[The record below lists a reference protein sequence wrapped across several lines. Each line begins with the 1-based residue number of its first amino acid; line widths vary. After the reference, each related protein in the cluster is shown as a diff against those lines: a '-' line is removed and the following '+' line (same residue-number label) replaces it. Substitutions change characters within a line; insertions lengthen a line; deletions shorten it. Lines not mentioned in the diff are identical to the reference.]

1 MQTDA
6 TKTIVQDWS
15 QTGFEGPEKLLEVWF
30 AKTPTD
36 LPAGCAEGGLK
47 AVTRT
52 VWEEMLDLVHC
63 KVLSVINAPDIDAYL
78 LSESSMFIFPHKLIL
93 KTCGTTTLLA
103 GLRKLLD
110 IAVQH
115 AGFPAEARPW
125 RVFYS
130 RKNYMFPDAQKAPHK
145 TWQDEMDYLDRY
157 FEQGSAYQI
166 GPMNGDHWYLYMYTQ
181 PRQRRVAGAGTGGD
195 SGTASMED
203 SIASLASLDVTDAD
217 DAAAAADDNDDDQF
231 EDETVEVLMT
241 ELSPARCRQFYKETY
256 SPETVTGH
264 SDGPMQNEGAVV
276 DPEKSEGHL
285 LGIASAKKSGL
296 ERLCCEILPAITTS
310 ASSSSA
316 TPPTTGTTI
325 TATDKTASGAPAAQ
339 VEATMDSFL
348 FDPLGYSANVV
359 RGVHYCTIHVTPE
372 DECSYASFESNF
384 PAAHARLPEVLD
396 VFQPGKVT
404 VTRFATQRGDVA
416 PGRRG
421 HDQYASSKRLPG
433 YKRDDRIHYELDGYI
448 LEFENWV
455 RR

>member
-1 MQTDA
+1 MVQADA

-30 AKTPTD
+30 ARSPTS
-36 LPAGCAEGGLK
+36 LPSGCAPMGLK
-47 AVTRT
+47 GVSRE

-78 LSESSMFIFPHKLIL
+78 LSESSMFVFPHKLIL

-110 IAVQH
+110 IAAAH
-115 AGFPAEARPW
+115 AGFPLDGAGPW

-130 RKNYMFPDAQKAPHK
+130 RKNYMFPDAQKPPHK
-145 TWQDEMDYLDRY
+145 TWQDEMDYLDKY
-157 FEQGSAYQI
+157 FDNGSAYQI
-166 GPMNGDHWYLYMYTQ
+166 GPMNGDHWFLYMYTQ
-181 PRQRRVAGAGTGGD
+181 PRRRRRPMGQLAADGSGGD
-195 SGTASMED
+195 SGVASLED
-203 SIASLASLDVTDAD
+203 SIASLTSLDDAGAED
-217 DAAAAADDNDDDQF
+217 DAEEDDEQF

-241 ELSPARCRQFYKETY
+241 ELSPSRCRQFYKGTY
-256 SPETVTGH
+256 SPDTVSGH
-264 SDGPMQNEGAVV
+264 SAGPMKNDGAVV

-285 LGIASAKKSGL
+285 LGIASATRAGL
-296 ERLCCEILPAITTS
+296 DRLCCEILPAAAEGSATGNGTDPVSAASLS
-310 ASSSSA
+310 AS
-316 TPPTTGTTI
+316 P
-325 TATDKTASGAPAAQ
+325 DK

-359 RGVHYCTIHVTPE
+359 RGTHYCTIHVTPE

-384 PAAHARLPEVLD
+384 PNAHARLADVLAA
-396 VFQPGKVT
+396 FAPGKVT
-404 VTRFATQRGDVA
+404 VTRFAAGGK
-416 PGRRG
+416 GRKP

-433 YKRDDRIHYELDGYI
+433 YVRADRIHYELDGYI